1 MNVAST
7 AASQHVYLAPS
18 VALTVL
24 YCVIMHGNVLYEII
38 CNCSM
43 NEFVRHCLGTSPED
57 F

>member
-18 VALTVL
+18 VALIVL